1 MLDFI
6 KVIAVMV
13 FAGAVIWMVD
23 DAATNGDEL
32 SHEQLLYC
40 EMVQIHKE
48 SNGNYG
54 WPDFKQIAE
63 EVCE

>member
-1 MLDFI
+1 MRDFI

-13 FAGAVIWMVD
+13 FASAVIWV
-23 DAATNGDEL
+23 AATNGDEL
-32 SHEQLLYC
+32 SQEQRLYC

-54 WPDFKQIAE
+54 WPDFRSDAN
-63 EVCE
+63 EVCK